1 MLWRQ
6 ISGGKRS
13 PLIGKQVELLKYH
26 ASFHGH
32 GFKILYILR
41 QLDVINADRTSLVH
55 FKSVQGA
62 DKCCFSRTR
71 ETEKYDHLLLLNIN

>member
-1 MLWRQ
+1 
-6 ISGGKRS
+6 
-13 PLIGKQVELLKYH
+13 
-26 ASFHGH
+26 
-32 GFKILYILR
+32 LYILR

-71 ETEKYDHLLLLNIN
+71 ETEKFDHLLLLNIN